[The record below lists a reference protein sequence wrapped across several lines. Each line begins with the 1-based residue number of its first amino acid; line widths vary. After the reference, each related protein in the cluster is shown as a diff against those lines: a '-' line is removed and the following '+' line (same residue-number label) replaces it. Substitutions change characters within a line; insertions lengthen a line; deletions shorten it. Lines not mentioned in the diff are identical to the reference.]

1 MESAGQRTNLLNA
14 AREGEELLT
23 PQDVA
28 KRLRVSARW
37 VRDHATRRSPRIPA
51 IDLGARL
58 RFREA
63 DVEEFIR
70 SQGQGRPSKK
80 LARR

>member
-1 MESAGQRTNLLNA
+1 MQSAIQRTDLLN

-37 VRDHATRRSPRIPA
+37 VRDHATRRTPRIPA

-58 RFREA
+58 RFRQA
-63 DVEEFIR
+63 DIDEFIK
-70 SQGQGRPSKK
+70 SQAGLSKK